1 MPGTVEIIRYFLK
14 KYPKFNLLPSNL
26 SHHQIIREGIDVALT
41 VHGTIGFEYA
51 YLGIPVI
58 NASKNN
64 PHKAYKFNLH
74 AENIKQYENILIN
87 LKKIVKI
94 NKSKYFVLNKNK
106 ILEFYFMHYLFYRE
120 SWLYEDYDKVVNFCG
135 GQKNYNS
142 IKFFEYWLK
151 YYNQNKNNMIIKD
164 LNLFLKNN
172 KSFYRKENKVLSKIL

>member
-1 MPGTVEIIRYFLK
+1 
-14 KYPKFNLLPSNL
+14 
-26 SHHQIIREGIDVALT
+26 
-41 VHGTIGFEYA
+41 
-51 YLGIPVI
+51 
-58 NASKNN
+58 
-64 PHKAYKFNLH
+64 
-74 AENIKQYENILIN
+74 
-87 LKKIVKI
+87 
-94 NKSKYFVLNKNK
+94 
-106 ILEFYFMHYLFYRE
+106 MHYLFYRE